1 MWPVDVGPVHAP
13 LPGDSPGAY
22 PGRAALQQ
30 FRWRVATHL
39 SSMLVRL
46 EHFLDRAGFDR
57 APWLSVAFALGIAA
71 WFNMANVHQWLA
83 FLAAMGAVGIGAS
96 LLLRE
101 DGDFPYARQ
110 AVISI
115 ALVAAA
121 GCTIVWAKSALQG
134 MPAISAPWVGKIE
147 GRVSIREE
155 EPAEDRVRLTLATL
169 EPDTGRPIRVRINVP
184 LERDAA
190 EAQEGAL
197 VRFKTRLVPPA
208 PPMLPGSYDFSR
220 AAWFQGLAA
229 TGTALDPVEVLQA
242 GRASDHWL
250 ARVQRRISDHVRANV
265 PGSAGG
271 IAAAFA
277 SGDRG
282 GIAKTDEDA
291 MRDSGLTHLL
301 SVSGL
306 HVSAVIGVTYFLAIR
321 LLALW
326 PWLVLRV
333 RLPLVAAGAGAFSA
347 IAYTLLTGAQVP
359 TVRSCVGALLILAA
373 LVIGREAL
381 SLRLIAVAAFV
392 VMLIWP
398 EAVVGPSFQ
407 MSFASVIAIVALHG
421 SAPMRT
427 FIGPREDRWW
437 QRGAR
442 NAVMLLITGVVIEAA
457 LMPIALYHFHRAGV
471 YGALAN
477 VVAIPMTE
485 VVTMPLIG
493 LGFLLDAVG
502 LGRPAW
508 WLAGKSLDGLLA
520 LAHFAAGLPGAV
532 NHFPAMGVGGFLL
545 FVTGLLWLALW
556 HGRVRLIGFAPI
568 AAGLIWLTVLRA
580 PDLLIAGDGAHV
592 GITGL
597 SPDSLVVL
605 REPRS
610 DYSRENMT
618 EIAGMSGAIMPL
630 ADLPGARCNAAFCAF
645 DLPRGGRT
653 WHLLMARGAQPV
665 AVRDLAAACELSDIV
680 IADRW
685 LPPSCHPKVL
695 KADRRMLGQTG
706 GLAIDLEHGRI
717 ATVAAAQ
724 GDHGW
729 WRPVLPR
736 VWKPVQTPTQSA
748 PTQSAPTESASET
761 LVNAAGPALQTQ

>member
-1 MWPVDVGPVHAP
+1 MRPVEGQPVLAP
-13 LPGDSPGAY
+13 MPGDSPGAS
-22 PGRAALQQ
+22 PDRAALQQ

-39 SSMLVRL
+39 SSLLLRV
-46 EHFLDRAGFDR
+46 EHFLDHAGFDR
-57 APWLSVAFALGIAA
+57 APWLSVAFAIGIAS
-71 WFNMANVHQWLA
+71 WVSLANAHQWSA
-83 FLAAMGAVGIGAS
+83 FLAAMLAVATGAAV
-96 LLLRE
+96 LLRE
-101 DGDFPYARQ
+101 DGTLPYLRQ
-110 AVISI
+110 SLVAM
-115 ALVAAA
+115 ALLAAA
-121 GCTIVWAKSALQG
+121 GCATIWTKSALQG
-134 MPAISAPWVGKIE
+134 MPAIAAPWVGQIE
-147 GRVSIREE
+147 GRVMLREE

-169 EPDTGRPIRVRINVP
+169 EPETGRPIRVRINVP

-208 PPMLPGSYDFSR
+208 PPMLPGAYDFSR

-229 TGTALDPVEVLQA
+229 TGSALAPVEVITP
-242 GRASDHWL
+242 GKPSDDWL
-250 ARVQRRISDHVRANV
+250 ARLQRRISNHVRANV

-282 GIAKTDEDA
+282 GIAKGDEDA
-291 MRDSGLTHLL
+291 MRDAGLTHLL

-306 HVSAVIGVTYFLAIR
+306 HVSAVIAITYFLAMR

-398 EAVVGPSFQ
+398 EAVVGPGFQ

-421 SAPMRT
+421 SAPMRA
-427 FIGPREDRWW
+427 FAGPREDHWW

-442 NAVMLLITGVVIEAA
+442 NAAMLLITGVVIEAA
-457 LMPIALYHFHRAGV
+457 LIPIALYHFHRTGV
-471 YGALAN
+471 YGAIAN
-477 VVAIPMTE
+477 VIAIPLTE

-493 LGFLLDAVG
+493 LGFLLDSVG

-508 WLAGKSLDGLLA
+508 WLAGMSLNGLLA

-532 NHFPAMGVGGFLL
+532 NHFPAMGTGGFLL
-545 FVTGLLWLALW
+545 FVIGLLWLALW
-556 HGRVRLIGFAPI
+556 HGRVRLAGFVPI
-568 AAGLIWLTVLRA
+568 AAGMLWLLLLRA

-610 DYSRENMT
+610 DYSRANMT
-618 EIAGMSGAIMPL
+618 EIAGMSGAILPL
-630 ADLPGARCNAAFCAF
+630 ADLPGARCNAAFCAI

-653 WHLLMARGAQPV
+653 WHLLMARGGQPV

-685 LPPSCHPKVL
+685 LPPACHPRVL

-706 GLAIDLEHGRI
+706 GLAIDLENGRME
-717 ATVAAAQ
+717 TVAAGQ
-724 GDHGW
+724 GEHGW
-729 WRPVLPR
+729 WRPVKPR
-736 VWKPVQTPTQSA
+736 VWKPVIPQVASPLTQN
-748 PTQSAPTESASET
+748 ASET
-761 LVNAAGPALQTQ
+761 PAASAARSSTAQ

>member
-1 MWPVDVGPVHAP
+1 MRPVEGGPVLAP
-13 LPGDSPGAY
+13 LPGDSLGVY
-22 PGRAALQQ
+22 PARAAMQQ

-39 SSMLVRL
+39 SSMLAKL
-46 EHFLDRAGFDR
+46 ERFLDRAGFDR

-71 WFNMANVHQWLA
+71 WFSMANAHQWLA
-83 FLAAMGAVGIGAS
+83 FLAAMGAVGAGATV
-96 LLLRE
+96 LLRD
-101 DGDFPYARQ
+101 DGGFPYIRQ
-110 AVISI
+110 AIISLS
-115 ALVAAA
+115 LVAAS
-121 GCTIVWAKSALQG
+121 GCAIVWTKSALQG
-134 MPAISAPWVGKIE
+134 IPAISAPWVGKIE
-147 GRVSIREE
+147 GRVILREE
-155 EPAEDRVRLTLATL
+155 EPADDRVRLTLATR
-169 EPDTGRPIRVRINVP
+169 EPETGRPIRVRINVP

-197 VRFKTRLVPPA
+197 VRFQARLVPPA

-229 TGTALDPVEVLQA
+229 TGSALDPVEVVTL
-242 GRASDHWL
+242 GKPSDDWL
-250 ARVQRRISDHVRANV
+250 ARLQRRISNHVRANV
-265 PGSAGG
+265 AGSAGG

-282 GIAKTDEDA
+282 GIAKADEDA

-306 HVSAVIGVTYFLAIR
+306 HVSAVIGITYFLAMR

-381 SLRLIAVAAFV
+381 SLRLIAVAAFA

-398 EAVVGPSFQ
+398 ETVVGPSFQ

-421 SAPMRT
+421 SAPMRAFT
-427 FIGPREDRWW
+427 GPREDRWW

-442 NAVMLLITGVVIEAA
+442 NAAMLLITGVVIEAD
-457 LMPIALYHFHRAGV
+457 LIPIALYHFHRTGV
-471 YGALAN
+471 YGAIAN
-477 VVAIPMTE
+477 VIAIPLTE

-502 LGRPAW
+502 FGRPAW

-545 FVTGLLWLALW
+545 FVAGLLWLALW

-568 AAGLIWLTVLRA
+568 VGGLIWLMLLRP

-618 EIAGMSGAIMPL
+618 EIAGMSGSIMPL
-630 ADLPGARCNAAFCAF
+630 ADLPGARCNAAFCAYDF
-645 DLPRGGRT
+645 PRGGRT
-653 WHLLMARGAQPV
+653 WRLLMARGGQPV

-685 LPPSCHPKVL
+685 LPPACHPKVL
-695 KADRRMLGQTG
+695 KADRRLLGQTG
-706 GLAIDLEHGRI
+706 GLAIDLQNARI
-717 ATVAAAQ
+717 VTVAAGQ
-724 GDHGW
+724 GEHGW
-729 WRPVLPR
+729 WRPVKPR
-736 VWKPVQTPTQSA
+736 VWKVVSSPRQLTPSATANATSATSDEPLQKVQ
-748 PTQSAPTESASET
+748 
-761 LVNAAGPALQTQ
+761 

>member
-1 MWPVDVGPVHAP
+1 MRPVNGGPVLAP
-13 LPGDSPGAY
+13 LPGDSPGAS
-22 PGRAALQQ
+22 PVRAALQQ

-39 SSMLVRL
+39 SSVLMRL
-46 EHFLDRAGFDR
+46 EHFLGCAGFDR

-71 WFNMANVHQWLA
+71 WFSMANVQQWLA
-83 FLAAMGAVGIGAS
+83 FLAAMGAAGAGAIV
-96 LLLRE
+96 LLRE
-101 DGDFPYARQ
+101 DGRFPYIRQ
-110 AVISI
+110 AVISL

-121 GCTIVWAKSALQG
+121 GCAIVWAKSALQG
-134 MPAISAPWVGKIE
+134 APAIEAPWVGVIE
-147 GRVSIREE
+147 GKVLLREE
-155 EPAEDRVRLTLATL
+155 EPAEDRVRLTMASL
-169 EPDTGRPIRVRINVP
+169 EPETGRPIRVRINVP

-190 EAQEGAL
+190 EAQEGAR
-197 VRFKTRLVPPA
+197 VRFKARLVPPA

-229 TGTALDPVEVLQA
+229 TGSALEPIEIVA
-242 GRASDHWL
+242 PGKPSDNGL
-250 ARVQRRISDHVRANV
+250 ARAQRRISDHVRANV

-282 GIAKTDEDA
+282 GIARADEDA

-306 HVSAVIGVTYFLAIR
+306 HVSAVIGITYFLAMR

-333 RLPLVAAGAGAFSA
+333 RLPLAAAGAGALSA

-359 TVRSCVGALLILAA
+359 TVRSCVGALLILIA

-381 SLRLIAVAAFV
+381 SLRLVAVAAFV
-392 VMLIWP
+392 VMLVWP

-421 SAPMRT
+421 SAPMRA

-437 QRGAR
+437 QRGIR
-442 NAVMLLITGVVIEAA
+442 NAAMLLVTGVVIEAA

-477 VVAIPMTE
+477 VIAIPMTE

-493 LGFLLDAVG
+493 LGFLLDTVG
-502 LGRPAW
+502 IGRPAW
-508 WLAGKSLDGLLA
+508 WLAGKSLDGLLG

-545 FVTGLLWLALW
+545 FVIGLLWLALW
-556 HGRVRLIGFAPI
+556 HGRVRLAGLLPI
-568 AAGLIWLTVLRA
+568 AAGLVWLLLLRP
-580 PDLLIAGDGAHV
+580 PDLLIAGDGAHI

-597 SPDSLVVL
+597 SEDSLVVL

-645 DLPRGGRT
+645 DLQRGGRT
-653 WHLLMARGAQPV
+653 WRLLMARGSQPV

-685 LPPSCHPKVL
+685 LPPACRPKVL

-706 GLAIDLEHGRI
+706 GLAIDLESRRI
-717 ATVAAAQ
+717 ETVAAGQ
-724 GDHGW
+724 GEHGW
-729 WRPVLPR
+729 WRPVKPR
-736 VWKPVQTPTQSA
+736 VWKPVTPPTQSA
-748 PTQSAPTESASET
+748 PTQNTSEAPTT
-761 LVNAAGPALQTQ
+761 PAAPPHQ